1 MKLVILIPA
10 YNEEDSIAKVL
21 SSIPSSFE
29 RIDEIVKLVVDDGSK
44 DNTVALASDSG
55 ALVIS
60 HPQNKGVGVAFNTG
74 LIQALEL
81 DADIMVNIDADGQFS
96 SNDIPQLIAPILS
109 GEADFVTGDRF
120 TSNNGKLMRPE
131 DMSKLKYWGNLR
143 MSKLISFLT
152 NTQFNDV
159 SCGFRAYSK
168 EAMLRLNLTRSFT
181 YTQETFLDLANKD
194 VQIKSVPV
202 KVTYF
207 KNRKSRVAGSIL
219 HYFYH
224 TVNIIIRAYRD
235 YRPLRFFIWM
245 GLIPFII
252 GLGFSLFTLIHY
264 INTGSITPYK
274 SYGLIGIYLFTMG
287 IVFWIIG
294 LLADMFVRIRIYQ
307 EQLLYYEKKN
317 RYGNNKHKDS

>member
-10 YNEEDSIAKVL
+10 YNEEESIAKVL
-21 SSIPSSFE
+21 SSIPLSFVG
-29 RIDEIVKLVVDDGSK
+29 IDKVVKLVVDDGSK
-44 DNTVALASDSG
+44 DNTVTLAKEAG
-55 ALVIS
+55 ATVIS

-74 LIQALEL
+74 LVQALEL

-96 SNDIPQLIAPILS
+96 TTDIPQLIAPILS

-120 TSNNGKLMRPE
+120 TTNNGRLERPE
-131 DMSKLKYWGNLR
+131 AMSKLKYWGNLR

-152 NTQFNDV
+152 NTRFNDV

-219 HYFYH
+219 NYFYH

-252 GLGFSLFTLIHY
+252 GLGFSLFTLSHY
-264 INTGSITPYK
+264 LNTGSITPYK
-274 SYGLIGIYLFTMG
+274 AYGLIGIYLFTMG

-317 RYGNNKHKDS
+317 RYEKKKV